1 MNTDKLKAQSS
12 KLKDPTSN
20 LQLRTLRPSS
30 GQASNLQPPTSSKQ
44 PQTQEFLGDRA
55 AIVSALRNRNFR
67 ALWVGQLISQIGDN
81 FLIVAIIFVINALTD
96 SPFAIG
102 IMALVVTLP
111 QLFLGLIGGVFVDRL
126 DRKLVLIVSDIARG
140 LAVLALLFVQ
150 RADQL
155 YILYIVGLV
164 MTTVGLFSNP
174 ARNAVI
180 PNIVSGEILLTANAL
195 MQASQIIAVILGAS
209 IAGLVVGWL
218 GLTFAIVF
226 DSFSF
231 AVSAVATAT
240 MAIPPLNPE
249 PGKARSRVTHSSWTK
264 YRVWNQL
271 VEGLLFIRHSSPL
284 LHVMITTAVA
294 TLGFGAIMVLGI
306 IYLDEVLGVGVEGFG
321 FLYAFQGLGVVI
333 GGVMIGRFAS
343 RVRTNRVVGG
353 CMVILGL
360 AIIAFAV
367 VPSYP
372 LVLVAVAIIGLSI
385 VAARAALATLT
396 QSLVP
401 DEKRGRVESAVTMVI
416 GASTSA
422 SMVLSGLFGNL
433 IGVQAVFIAAGVVTI
448 VAGVAASYT
457 LKGAEKVAASS
468 Q

>member
-1 MNTDKLKAQSS
+1 
-12 KLKDPTSN
+12 
-20 LQLRTLRPSS
+20 
-30 GQASNLQPPTSSKQ
+30 
-44 PQTQEFLGDRA
+44 
-55 AIVSALRNRNFR
+55 
-67 ALWVGQLISQIGDN
+67 ALWIGQLLSQIGDN
-81 FLIVAIIFVINALTD
+81 FVIVAILLVINTLTD
-96 SPFAIG
+96 SPL
-102 IMALVVTLP
+102 ALGVLAVVATLP

-126 DRKLVLIVSDIARG
+126 DRKLVMIVSDILRG

-155 YILYIVGLV
+155 YILYIVSFV
-164 MTTVGLFSNP
+164 MATVGVFFSP

-180 PNIVSGEILLTANAL
+180 PNIVSGEILLTVNAL
-195 MQASQIIAVILGAS
+195 MQANQIIAVILGAS

-218 GLTFAIVF
+218 GPASAFVFDSLTFA
-226 DSFSF
+226 FS
-231 AVSAVATAT
+231 AAAIAT
-240 MAIPPLNPE
+240 MTIPPVNSNS
-249 PGKARSRVTHSSWTK
+249 GQTNGRVI
-264 YRVWNQL
+264 WNQL
-271 VEGLLFIRHSSPL
+271 VEGLLFIRHSSSL

-306 IYLDEVLGVGVEGFG
+306 IYLNEVLGMGAEGFG

-333 GGVMIGRFAS
+333 GGVVIGRFTS
-343 RVRTNRVVGG
+343 KVRTNRVVGG

-385 VAARAALATLT
+385 VSARAALATLT

-422 SMVLSGLFGNL
+422 SMVLSGLFGDL
-433 IGVQAVFIAAGVVTI
+433 IGVQAVFIAAGVITI

-457 LKGAEKVAASS
+457 LREAQIVKGG
-468 Q
+468 

>member
-1 MNTDKLKAQSS
+1 M
-12 KLKDPTSN
+12 
-20 LQLRTLRPSS
+20 
-30 GQASNLQPPTSSKQ
+30 SSKQ
-44 PQTQEFLGDRA
+44 PRTQEFLGDRA
-55 AIVSALRNRNFR
+55 AIISALRNRNFC
-67 ALWVGQLISQIGDN
+67 ALWAGQLISQIGDN
-81 FLIVAIIFVINALTD
+81 FLIVTILFVISSLTD
-96 SPFAIG
+96 SPLAIG
-102 IMALVVTLP
+102 IMALVATLP

-126 DRKLVLIVSDIARG
+126 DRKVVMIVSDILRG

-155 YILYIVGLV
+155 YILYIVSFV
-164 MTTVGLFSNP
+164 MVTVGLFSNP

-195 MQASQIIAVILGAS
+195 MQAGQIISVILGAS
-209 IAGLVVGWL
+209 IAGLIVGWL

-231 AVSAVATAT
+231 AVSAVAVAT
-240 MAIPPLNPE
+240 MTIPPLNPK
-249 PGKARSRVTHSSWTK
+249 PSKARSRVI
-264 YRVWNQL
+264 WNQL

-284 LHVMITTAVA
+284 LHVMTTTAVA

-306 IYLDEVLGVGVEGFG
+306 IYLKQVLGIGPEGFG

-333 GGVMIGRFAS
+333 GGAIISRFAS
-343 RVRTNRVVGG
+343 NSHSNRVVGV
-353 CMVILGL
+353 CMAVLGL

-367 VPSYP
+367 APSYP

-396 QSLVP
+396 QRLVP
-401 DEKRGRVESAVTMVI
+401 DEKRGRVASAVTMVI

-422 SMVLSGLFGNL
+422 SMALSGLFGDL

-457 LKGAEKVAASS
+457 LREAQG
-468 Q
+468 

>member
-1 MNTDKLKAQSS
+1 M
-12 KLKDPTSN
+12 
-20 LQLRTLRPSS
+20 
-30 GQASNLQPPTSSKQ
+30 SSKQ

-81 FLIVAIIFVINALTD
+81 FLIVTILFVISSLTGSPLALGVM
-96 SPFAIG
+96 AI
-102 IMALVVTLP
+102 VVTLP

-126 DRKLVLIVSDIARG
+126 DRKLVMIVSDILRG
-140 LAVLALLFVQ
+140 LAVLSLLLVQ

-155 YILYIVGLV
+155 YILYIVSFV
-164 MTTVGLFSNP
+164 MVTVGLFSNP

-209 IAGLVVGWL
+209 IAGLIVGSL
-218 GLTFAIVF
+218 GPAFAIVF

-231 AVSAVATAT
+231 AVSAVAIAT
-240 MAIPPLNPE
+240 MTIPPLNPK
-249 PGKARSRVTHSSWTK
+249 PSKANSRVI
-264 YRVWNQL
+264 WNQL
-271 VEGLLFIRHSSPL
+271 VEGLLFIKGSSPL
-284 LHVMITTAVA
+284 RHAMITTAVA

-306 IYLDEVLGVGVEGFG
+306 IYLDEVLGMGAEGFG

-333 GGVMIGRFAS
+333 GGVVIGRFAS

-385 VAARAALATLT
+385 VVARAALATLT

-401 DEKRGRVESAVTMVI
+401 DEKRGRVESALTMVI
-416 GASTSA
+416 GASTSG
-422 SMVLSGLFGNL
+422 SMALSGLFGDV
-433 IGVQAVFIAAGVVTI
+433 IGVQAVFIAAGLITI

-457 LKGAEKVAASS
+457 LRGAESVTSD